1 MATGKTWRRTRRWVG
16 GAIAVIVLAIGGFL
30 FSAGYL
36 SGDARERFAGTG
48 APSTVA
54 ALYVSGDAGLQ
65 FGMGPATAKAL
76 AAHGVT
82 VIGFN
87 SPTLFRFHR
96 TRAETNGLV
105 ADMVRQTMRETGHD
119 RLVLIGQSYG
129 ADVLQTGLAALPAE
143 LRRHVAGIVLVVPGD
158 TVFFR
163 ADPSGFAYRA
173 APDSDGRA
181 TLRSLTWA
189 PLTCIYGRAETD
201 SACPGLRLA
210 NATVI
215 GMPGGHF
222 LGRDADGLTA
232 LVLAAVRRAAAN

>member
-1 MATGKTWRRTRRWVG
+1 MTVSEPWRRTRRWVG
-16 GAIAVIVLAIGGFL
+16 GLAAFILVAIGGFL
-30 FSAGYL
+30 FAAGYFSTEASERL
-36 SGDARERFAGTG
+36 TASGD
-48 APSTVA
+48 PSPVA
-54 ALYVSGDAGLQ
+54 ALFVSGDAGLH
-65 FGMGPATAKAL
+65 FGMGPPTVKAL

-96 TRAETNGLV
+96 SRAETNGLV
-105 ADMVRQTMRETGHD
+105 ADMVRQTVRETGHD

-143 LRRHVAGIVLVVPGD
+143 LRRHVAAIVLVVPGD
-158 TVFFR
+158 AVYFR
-163 ADPSGFAYRA
+163 ADASGFAYRA
-173 APDSDGRA
+173 APDSDGRT

-189 PLTCIYGRAETD
+189 PVTCIYGRAETD
-201 SACPGLRLA
+201 SACPGLKLA

-222 LGRDADGLTA
+222 LGHDADGLTA
-232 LVLAAVRRAAAN
+232 LVLAAVRRAAGN